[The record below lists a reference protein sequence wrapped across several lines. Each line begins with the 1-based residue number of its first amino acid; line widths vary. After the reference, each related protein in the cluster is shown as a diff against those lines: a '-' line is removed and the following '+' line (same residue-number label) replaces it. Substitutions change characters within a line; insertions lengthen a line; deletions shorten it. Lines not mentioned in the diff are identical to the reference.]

1 MKDKNTIKEV
11 INDICNLTG
20 KQISK
25 EKEEKII
32 NTIINDK
39 VPKNIDKM
47 F

>member
-1 MKDKNTIKEV
+1 MKDEKTIKEV

-20 KQISK
+20 KQITK

-32 NTIINDK
+32 NTIMNDN